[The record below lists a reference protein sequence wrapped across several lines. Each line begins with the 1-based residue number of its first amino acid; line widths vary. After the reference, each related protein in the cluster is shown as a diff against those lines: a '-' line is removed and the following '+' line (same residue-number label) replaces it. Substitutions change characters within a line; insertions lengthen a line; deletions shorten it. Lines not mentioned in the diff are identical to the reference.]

1 MRPKIISW
9 EKNMRGVRALAA
21 IVLSVLTVSSPA
33 FAQKQG
39 GILRMYHRDS
49 PASASIHEEATYSTN
64 VPFMPVF
71 NNLVIYKQDVAQN
84 SMNSIVPDLAESWAW
99 SADRKTLTFKLRQG
113 VKWHDGKPFTSA
125 DVKCTFDML
134 MGKSPQKFRKNPCK
148 SWYDQVVDVT
158 TNGDFEASFNLKR
171 PQPALLALLAS
182 GYTPIYPCH
191 VSPAEMRVHPIGT
204 GPFKFVEFK
213 ANESIKLTRNP
224 DYWKKGLPHLD
235 GIEFTIIPNR
245 STAILAFVAGKFD
258 MTFPTEVSIPLLK
271 DVKSQDPKAVCVVE
285 PDNVSTNII
294 VNSTAPPFNNLDIRR
309 AMALAIDRNAFIKI
323 LFEGQ
328 ADIGGTMLPA
338 PAGLWSM
345 PKEMLETI
353 PGYGPDVEANRAE
366 ARKLMEKAGYGPD
379 KHLQVKVSTRNIPV
393 YRDPAVILID
403 QLKSIYIDADLDVV
417 ETANWFS
424 KIARKDYALGL
435 NLTGNAVDD
444 PDQSFYENYSCHS
457 ERNYTNYCNPDIEKL
472 FDQQS
477 QETDI
482 DKRKKLVWEIDKK
495 LQDDVARPIIYH
507 GRTGTCWQP
516 YVKGITVMVNSSYNG
531 YRYEDVWLDK

>member
-1 MRPKIISW
+1 MRS
-9 EKNMRGVRALAA
+9 VRALAA
-21 IVLSVLTVSSPA
+21 VLALLAASNVAHADEP
-33 FAQKQG
+33 KQG

-49 PASASIHEEATYSTN
+49 PGSASIHEEATYSVN
-64 VPFMPVF
+64 IPFMPVF
-71 NNLVIYKQDVAQN
+71 NNLVIYNQSVAQN
-84 SMNSIVPDLAESWAW
+84 SMDSIVPDLATSWAW
-99 SADRKTLTFKLRQG
+99 SSDNKTLTFKLREG
-113 VKWHDGKPFTSA
+113 VKWHDGVAFTSN

-134 MGKSPQKFRKNPCK
+134 MGKSAQKFRKNPRK
-148 SWYDQVVDVT
+148 AWYENVDDVT
-158 TNGDFEASFNLKR
+158 TNGDFEAAFHLKR

-182 GYTPIYPCH
+182 GYSPIYPCH

-258 MTFPTEVSIPLLK
+258 MTFPTEVTIPLLK
-271 DVKSQDPKAVCVVE
+271 DVKSQAPNAVCVVA
-285 PDNVSTNII
+285 PINVSTNII
-294 VNSTAPPFNNLDIRR
+294 VNSSSPPFDNPDIRR
-309 AMALAIDRNAFIKI
+309 ALALALDRKAFISI
-323 LFEGQ
+323 LFDGE

-338 PAGLWSM
+338 PAGLWAM

-353 PGYGPDVEANRAE
+353 PGYGPDIHANRDE
-366 ARKLMEKAGYGPD
+366 ARKLMAKAGYGPD
-379 KHLQVKVSTRNIPV
+379 KHLAVKVSTRNINV

-403 QLKSIYIDADLDVV
+403 QLKHIYVDGELDVV

-424 KIARKDYALGL
+424 KVARKDYAIGL

-444 PDQSFYENYSCHS
+444 PDQAFYENYSCHS
-457 ERNYTNYCNPDIEKL
+457 ERNYTNYCNPEIEKL

-477 QETDI
+477 METDLA
-482 DKRKKLVWEIDKK
+482 KRKQLVWEIDKK
-495 LQDDVARPIIYH
+495 LQEDVARPIIFH
-507 GRTGTCWQP
+507 GREGSCWQP
-516 YVKGITVMVNSSYNG
+516 YVKGVTVMVNSSYNG